1 MKHIDEPNTS
11 WHRFNNMNLPIT
23 MDPLYYGEIEAR
35 EVNIDSIK
43 YIIRSSTNKFYKII
57 SNLNATI
64 NNITLLGAAD
74 LKWTDTFV
82 SVGCFKREIGKSTIY
97 FLDGVE
103 VLRKQIIPSKPF
115 RKTNVDKYLQ
125 HKFVTFDIE
134 TVRKNDTLIPYL
146 ITGYNGFDYIVS
158 YADNTLNQTNLFKN
172 FLDQLLTFYN
182 NSRRLIVYAH
192 NLSNFDGVFLL
203 KELISFGSVKPLYF
217 NGKLISIEVK
227 LNIKG
232 YEGRTILFKDSYLLL
247 PYSLRRLCSAFNI
260 ESGKS
265 YFPFNLTEIFYTGV
279 LPKLHYWTD
288 ISSGSYKE
296 LKLLFKNKMWSFQDE
311 SIKYCKLD
319 CVSLHQILTIFNTE
333 FYNKFKINAHS
344 ALTAPS
350 LSMRL
355 FKTHFMPEN
364 SIYQI
369 NGLVESNIRES
380 YTGGAVDV
388 YIPHN
393 KISSWLTPNNIDYET
408 LYYYDMNS
416 LYPTAMAQ
424 RPMPIG
430 QPIAFL
436 GNIRALEPNAYGFFY
451 CKIISPAY

>member
-1 MKHIDEPNTS
+1 MIKLKSYSTKDLYLSRVVLSTFISKFWDEVFTPLVSGDLKHLMLLTKIEYSDEALGYRTLGHLRVINLDDKDLYIDYISERLNILNDSYTSLSINKVIFTYIIKEGSASGTQVMLKHINEPSTT
-11 WHRFNNMNLPIT
+11 WHRFNNMNLPIS
-23 MDPLYYGEIEAR
+23 MDLSHFGQILAKETL
-35 EVNIDSIK
+35 NNSIK
-43 YIIRSSTNKFYKII
+43 YIVRSTSNRFYEII
-57 SNLNATI
+57 SNLEATI
-64 NNITLLGAAD
+64 NKITILGAAD

-311 SIKYCKLD
+311 SIKYCKLVT
-319 CVSLHQILTIFNTE
+319 C
-333 FYNKFKINAHS
+333 
-344 ALTAPS
+344 
-350 LSMRL
+350 
-355 FKTHFMPEN
+355 
-364 SIYQI
+364 
-369 NGLVESNIRES
+369 
-380 YTGGAVDV
+380 GG
-388 YIPHN
+388 
-393 KISSWLTPNNIDYET
+393 
-408 LYYYDMNS
+408 
-416 LYPTAMAQ
+416 
-424 RPMPIG
+424 
-430 QPIAFL
+430 
-436 GNIRALEPNAYGFFY
+436 
-451 CKIISPAY
+451 